1 MKLIDNPFYIL
12 KCMPESSKS
21 TIHEQ
26 AEERSFDIDENICK
40 NAENILIN
48 PKKRLQAEI
57 SWFPGFEIKTVSD
70 RIKAVITDSRRYIS
84 DLIICKTKNYLAEAN
99 LLAFGLAEV
108 KNVSEWSKD
117 EIRMAASFL
126 CTFCEKINVEDSI
139 NKILLSREK
148 SKFPTNI
155 LEEDAVYYID
165 EQKHYYEK
173 TLYDFFQKID
183 SEAIVDV
190 LTKMAKESTNSGR
203 NTCKWYLLE
212 NLISKYEMDLSDFI
226 SEEKSIIIEDLD
238 SIEQIVSSNKDDK
251 FNDLFYKLEKDLNDW
266 KTNLYP
272 IMVIKM
278 GRGLNDENSENIFY
292 AIRKLMLVL
301 VNNYSKYT
309 FSVRLNKLCG
319 NIFTELRSVQDLINS
334 DYSILSSLAQK
345 ADDEAR
351 ETKAFMEFHYEWGT
365 LMKSSVKTTE
375 KTITIDGNDTYNYED
390 IEKIKWS
397 KKVDSSFS
405 NELVMTIQF
414 VAKNRLI
421 PEMLVPDSE
430 IVYDRLKEILWRGC
444 GDLIINRYLNEL
456 IQGRSITLGPIVLFD
471 YGIQLTTKGFIFSS
485 TQFYTWRDIKSVSY
499 DNGVFELI
507 GPEGY
512 KFSIDTDSEYN
523 LLAIYVILNKFFK
536 DGNGIRISSL
546 IQ

>member
-1 MKLIDNPFYIL
+1 
-12 KCMPESSKS
+12 
-21 TIHEQ
+21 
-26 AEERSFDIDENICK
+26 
-40 NAENILIN
+40 
-48 PKKRLQAEI
+48 
-57 SWFPGFEIKTVSD
+57 
-70 RIKAVITDSRRYIS
+70 
-84 DLIICKTKNYLAEAN
+84 
-99 LLAFGLAEV
+99 
-108 KNVSEWSKD
+108 
-117 EIRMAASFL
+117 
-126 CTFCEKINVEDSI
+126 VEDSI
-139 NKILLSREK
+139 KKILLSREK

-190 LTKMAKESTNSGR
+190 LAKLAKESTNSGL

-212 NLISKYEMDLSDFI
+212 NLISKYEMDLCDFI
-226 SEEKSIIIEDLD
+226 SEEMSIIIEDLD
-238 SIEQIVSSNKDDK
+238 SIQQIISSNKDDN
-251 FNDLFYKLEKDLNDW
+251 FNELFYKLEKDLNDW

-292 AIRKLMLVL
+292 AIRKLMLIL
-301 VNNYSKYT
+301 VNNFDKYT
-309 FSVRLNKLCG
+309 FAIRLNKLCG
-319 NIFTELRSVQDLINS
+319 NIFTELRSVQDLIDS

-351 ETKAFMEFHYEWGT
+351 ETKAFMEFQHKWGT

-375 KTITIDGNDTYNYED
+375 KTITINGEDTYKYED

-421 PEMLVPDSE
+421 PEMLVLDSE
-430 IVYDRLKEILWRGC
+430 IAYDRIKEILWRGC
-444 GDLIINRYLNEL
+444 GTLLLNRYLKEL
-456 IQGRSITLGPIVLFD
+456 RQGKNITLGPIVLFD
-471 YGIQLTTKGFIFSS
+471 YGIQLTNKGFIFSS
-485 TQFYTWRDIKSVSY
+485 TQFFSWRDIKSVSF
-499 DNGVFELI
+499 DNGVFEII
-507 GPEGY
+507 GPGDY
-512 KFSIDTDSEYN
+512 KFSIDIDSEYN
-523 LLAIYVILNKFFK
+523 LFVIYVLLNKFYNE
-536 DGNGIRISSL
+536 GNGVRISSL
-546 IQ
+546 IE

>member
-70 RIKAVITDSRRYIS
+70 RVKAVITDSRKYIS
-84 DLIICKTKNYLAEAN
+84 DLIIYKTKNYLAEAN
-99 LLAFGLAEV
+99 LLAFGLEEV

-126 CTFCEKINVEDSI
+126 CTFCEKISVEDSI
-139 NKILLSREK
+139 KKILLSREK

-190 LTKMAKESTNSGR
+190 LAKMAKESTNSGL

-319 NIFTELRSVQDLINS
+319 NIFTELRSVQDLIDS

-421 PEMLVPDSE
+421 PEMLVLDSE
-430 IVYDRLKEILWRGC
+430 IAYDRIKEILWRGC
-444 GDLIINRYLNEL
+444 GTLLLNRYLKEL
-456 IQGRSITLGPIVLFD
+456 RQGKNITLGPIVLFD
-471 YGIQLTTKGFIFSS
+471 YGIQLTNKGFIFSS
-485 TQFYTWRDIKSVSY
+485 TQFFSWRDIKSVSF
-499 DNGVFELI
+499 DNGVFEII
-507 GPEGY
+507 GPGDY

-523 LLAIYVILNKFFK
+523 LFVIYVLLNKFYNE
-536 DGNGIRISSL
+536 GNGVRISSL
-546 IQ
+546 IE